1 VGTASRAIA
10 WRRESSRARV
20 LVVFSKPA
28 TDRVRE
34 SHQNRVILIWRNMK
48 RVRGGCID
56 AKQSLQRI
64 VTVRWM
70 DIYLSNFAPAGFL
83 VTRVVKGVF

>member
-1 VGTASRAIA
+1 MSSRATA
-10 WRRESSRARV
+10 WRREPSRARV

-28 TDRVRE
+28 TDRVHE
-34 SHQNRVILIWRNMK
+34 SHQNRVVLIRRNRWRDH
-48 RVRGGCID
+48 GGCVD

-70 DIYLSNFAPAGFL
+70 DIYLSDFAPAGFL
-83 VTRVVKGVF
+83 VNRVVKGVF

>member
-1 VGTASRAIA
+1 MSSRATA

-34 SHQNRVILIWRNMK
+34 SHQNRVVLIWRNMW
-48 RVRGGCID
+48 RDHGGCVD

-70 DIYLSNFAPAGFL
+70 DIYLSDFAPRAF
-83 VTRVVKGVF
+83 

>member
-1 VGTASRAIA
+1 MASRAIA

-34 SHQNRVILIWRNMK
+34 SHQNRVVLIWRNMW
-48 RVRGGCID
+48 RDHGGCVD

-70 DIYLSNFAPAGFL
+70 DIYLSDFAPAGFL